1 MKFADINLLV
11 CFHGPL
17 RVNYYEYCIGKDT
30 ICPRCRKD
38 LNRWRGGGGVRAC
51 GVVDP
56 ATSKTMRNQGEG
68 MVGGGGAHAFFENFE
83 IY

>member
-1 MKFADINLLV
+1 ME
-11 CFHGPL
+11 G
-17 RVNYYEYCIGKDT
+17 
-30 ICPRCRKD
+30 
-38 LNRWRGGGGVRAC
+38 GGGGVRAC